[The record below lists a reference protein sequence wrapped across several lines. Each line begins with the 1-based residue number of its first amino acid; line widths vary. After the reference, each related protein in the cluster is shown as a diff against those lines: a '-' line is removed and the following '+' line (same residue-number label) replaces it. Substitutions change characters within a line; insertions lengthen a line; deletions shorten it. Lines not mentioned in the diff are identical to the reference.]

1 MPKLEKFLD
10 AIRSS
15 GGFIGI
21 SKSAVAL
28 YRGQG
33 FRALFR
39 VSEIFLRRTILGG
52 ETPGGDFPRWYSKY
66 QGPESKSFK
75 DPRPEETFR
84 VSIIMPVYNPELS
97 HLNVAIESV
106 LNQSYS
112 NLELCIVDDNSQGED
127 VRRLLDSF
135 AERDSRIVVRYRTKN
150 GHISAASNDALDLTT
165 GEYVTFLDHDDE
177 LVPWAIATV
186 IARANR
192 DPQIKMFY
200 SDEAVIDTN
209 STVLRGHLKGG
220 LNRTLAWSNNY
231 FCHLTVYSKDFLEKI
246 GPFKFGLEG
255 AQDYDLALR
264 AIEALKD
271 HEVQHIPEVLYL
283 WRAGENSTASS
294 INNKPYA
301 QNAGRQAV
309 AEHLKRIGIDGEVEV
324 SQDIPTAFRVR
335 VQVVES
341 ENRVSVIIPSR
352 DNHKVLAVCVD
363 SLLEKTN
370 YENFEVIIVDN
381 GSREEA
387 TKAYLSKI
395 SWHPKVSVLTIDA
408 PFNYSKLNN
417 EAAIAATG
425 RHLLLLNDDT
435 QVIHADWMRE
445 MVSFSQLP
453 FVGAVGAKLLYPD
466 SRVQHAG
473 VILGLGSIAGHA
485 HKLLHSK
492 DPGYAGRAVLHQDFM
507 AVTGACL
514 MIEAETFWKVSGLD
528 EQLAV
533 SLNDVDFCLRVH
545 QLGLRN
551 VFTPHAQLIHH
562 ESVSRGSDSSPENIS
577 RAWEEIDF
585 MRKRWGA
592 LLDNDPYYSVNFSNS
607 SSVYNFSYP
616 PRNQSPNTKMIS

>member
-1 MPKLEKFLD
+1 
-10 AIRSS
+10 
-15 GGFIGI
+15 
-21 SKSAVAL
+21 
-28 YRGQG
+28 
-33 FRALFR
+33 
-39 VSEIFLRRTILGG
+39 
-52 ETPGGDFPRWYSKY
+52 
-66 QGPESKSFK
+66 
-75 DPRPEETFR
+75 
-84 VSIIMPVYNPELS
+84 MPVYNPELS

-112 NLELCIVDDNSQGED
+112 NWELCIVDDNSQGED

-135 AERDSRIVVRYRTKN
+135 AERDSRIVVGYRTKN
-150 GHISAASNDALDLTT
+150 GHISAASNDALDVAS
-165 GEYVTFLDHDDE
+165 GDYVTFLDHDDE

-246 GPFKFGLEG
+246 GPFKLGFEG

-264 AIEALKD
+264 AIEGLQD
-271 HEVQHIPEVLYL
+271 HEVQHIPEVLYF

-335 VQVVES
+335 VQIVES
-341 ENRVSVIIPSR
+341 ENRVSVITPSR
-352 DNHKVLAVCVD
+352 DNHKMLAVCVD

-395 SWHPKVSVLTIDA
+395 REHPKVTVLTIDA

-417 EAAIAATG
+417 AAAKIATG

-435 QVIHADWMRE
+435 QVINADWMRE

-616 PRNQSPNTKMIS
+616 PRNQSPNAKMIS